1 MDVARGFPVSEGS
14 KEIGRK
20 CAEGLGPFYDVT
32 FVSVS
37 QILALASPPT
47 QTGGCVAAYGLATVI
62 LGDREERMY
71 RIWSWAMIDREHDGR
86 FIASIPDLGD
96 LAAYGENEK
105 DAVAHVAV
113 LAADH
118 ERGVVESG
126 QPAPPRS
133 P

>member
-37 QILALASPPT
+37 KILALASPPT

-71 RIWSWAMIDREHDGR
+71 RIWSWAMIDRDHDGR
-86 FIASIPDLGD
+86 FIASIPDLGA
-96 LAAYGENEK
+96 LPAYGENGQHT
-105 DAVAHVAV
+105 VAH
-113 LAADH
+113 AAGPPPDH
-118 ERGVVESG
+118 QRG
-126 QPAPPRS
+126 
-133 P
+133 

>member
-37 QILALASPPT
+37 QILTLASPPT
-47 QTGGCVAAYGLATVI
+47 QTGGCVAAYGLATDI

-86 FIASIPDLGD
+86 FIPSIPDLG
-96 LAAYGENEK
+96 
-105 DAVAHVAV
+105 
-113 LAADH
+113 
-118 ERGVVESG
+118 
-126 QPAPPRS
+126 APPANGAHNQDTVVQLAVV
-133 P
+133 

>member
-37 QILALASPPT
+37 QILTLASPPT

-96 LAAYGENEK
+96 LAAYGEYEK
-105 DAVAHVAV
+105 DAVAHIAV

-118 ERGVVESG
+118 VRGIVESG